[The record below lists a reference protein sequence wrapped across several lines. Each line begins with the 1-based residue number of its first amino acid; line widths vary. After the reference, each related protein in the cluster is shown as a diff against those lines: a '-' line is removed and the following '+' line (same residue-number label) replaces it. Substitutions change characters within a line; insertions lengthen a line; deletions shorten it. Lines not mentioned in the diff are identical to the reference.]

1 MTSPRNP
8 PPRYATQRNP
18 ARKTLGGSVCKVMT
32 AMGNEPMVWQREAL
46 AVACEIDPVTG
57 GFYYDTVIIIV
68 LRRAGKTTISRA
80 KTKHRALTTEDALMV
95 YTAQNR
101 IKALARLRKDFHKP
115 FMRSPFANAMSKPR
129 WRGGEEAL
137 LWKNGAE
144 LAIDAVGRKSGH
156 GDTLH
161 EAHIDEA
168 YAHVDS
174 TLEGGV
180 QPALMTVVGSQLWI
194 LSAAGDTSSTYLRG
208 KVDLGRALVESNADT
223 RTCYIEY
230 SADPNA
236 DPDDPETL
244 HGTHPAVGYTLQ
256 AERIMSQRVAKD
268 EESLREWERA
278 WYGWWPQAKAPPRV
292 VPTVAWESNYVSGEE
307 EAWIGTPFWTI
318 DTSPDR
324 DYTSIGMAAKSTDPK
339 ARCFVE
345 LYDTLLG
352 TAGVVQ
358 QMKTL
363 RDDFGGNLIAMD
375 GNGAAKSLKKDLE
388 DEGFEV
394 ILIPGPSRVDA
405 CGGFYDDALIGK
417 LRFEND
423 PELNKSM
430 GHAVKQSVGGS
441 AYIWSK
447 GRSLG
452 DITGFYAVTFAR
464 WLFREKA
471 EDEYDIGDSLG

>member
-1 MTSPRNP
+1 
-8 PPRYATQRNP
+8 
-18 ARKTLGGSVCKVMT
+18 
-32 AMGNEPMVWQREAL
+32 MGNDPMPWQRDAL
-46 AVACEIDPVTG
+46 AVACEIDPATG
-57 GFYYDTVIIIV
+57 GFYYDTVIIVV

-80 KTKHRALTTEDALMV
+80 KTKHRALTTQDALMV

-101 IKALARLRKDFHKP
+101 IKALARLRKDFYKP
-115 FMRSPFANAMSKPR
+115 FQRSPFANAMAKPR

-180 QPALMTVVGSQLWI
+180 QPALMTVIGSQLWV
-194 LSAAGDTSSTYLRG
+194 LSAAGDTNSSYLRG
-208 KVDLGRALVESNADT
+208 KVDLGRALVEAGLPS

-230 SADPNA
+230 SADPSW
-236 DPDDPETL
+236 DPNDPETL
-244 HGTHPAVGYTLQ
+244 HNTHPAVGYTLD
-256 AERIMSQRVAKD
+256 ADRVMAQRVAKD

-278 WYGWWPQAKAPPRV
+278 WYGWWPVAKAPPRV
-292 VPTVAWESNYVSGEE
+292 IPTEAWESNYVAGDE

-324 DYTSIGMAAKSTDPK
+324 DYSSIGMAAKSTDPNV
-339 ARCFVE
+339 RCFVE
-345 LYDTLLG
+345 LFDTLLG
-352 TAGVVQ
+352 TAGVVDQ
-358 QMKTL
+358 LVKL
-363 RDDFGGNLIAMD
+363 RADFGGNIVGID
-375 GNGAAKSLKKDLE
+375 GSGSAKSMKKDLE

-394 ILIPGPSRVDA
+394 VLIPASSRVDA
-405 CGGFYDDALIGK
+405 CGGFYDDALIGN

-430 GHAVKQSVGGS
+430 GHAVKQYIGGS

-447 GRSLG
+447 GKSLG

-464 WLFREKA
+464 WLYREKA
-471 EDEYDIGDSLG
+471 EDEYDVGDSLG